1 MTHDLSAFRRLA
13 DNVLALLV
21 LAHVPLLWWLATIA
35 GHAAL
40 PPVLAGLGLAGLAFG
55 ARLAAHG
62 QMAARMVIG
71 AALVG
76 SISLMV
82 GTAAG
87 SAWQVD
93 LHMYYFAGLAL
104 LAAYCDVRVILF
116 GAGLVALHHLGLN
129 LVAPALVFPGGGDLG
144 RVVLHAVILVLEA
157 AALIGMVTTIN
168 ALVAATGRSLAE
180 AEAARA
186 QAEAAH
192 SALQQAQEEAT
203 RTRAAT
209 LATVAGELEATL
221 NAAVDELTR
230 AAGAMDAQAHTL
242 AGSADEGAA
251 RAHDVAHNVGAAS
264 SEVQSM
270 AAAVEQLAASVGAIS
285 EQMARATEGGAKADA
300 QVLATGEV
308 VRALE
313 GDAAVI
319 GDVVSLINDI
329 ASRTNLL
336 ALNATI
342 EAARAGEAGKGFAV
356 VAGEVKALAVQTARA
371 TDDIS
376 RRIASLQAG
385 TQRAVQAIT
394 AIGEAV
400 AVITGTTTAI
410 AGTMEQQQTA
420 ASSISANVQR
430 AASSVQS
437 IESGIASVADGT
449 EAARTTAAAVREEA
463 RVVAQSSGSLATGL
477 GEVVRRLRAA

>member
-1 MTHDLSAFRRLA
+1 MIHDLAAFRRHADTALA
-13 DNVLALLV
+13 ALV
-21 LAHVPLLWWLATIA
+21 LLHVPLMWWLASTA

-55 ARLAAHG
+55 ARIAAHG
-62 QMAARMVIG
+62 QVAARLVIG
-71 AALVG
+71 ATLVG
-76 SISLMV
+76 SISVMV

-104 LAAYCDVRVILF
+104 LAAYCDVRVILL
-116 GAGLVALHHLGLN
+116 GAGLTAVHHLGLN

-157 AALIGMVTTIN
+157 VALIGMIAMIN
-168 ALVAATGRSLAE
+168 SLFAAAARNLAE
-180 AEAARA
+180 AEAARH

-192 SALQQAQEEAT
+192 AGLEAAQAEAG

-209 LATVAGELEATL
+209 LAGVAAELESAL
-221 NAAVDELTR
+221 HAAVQELTR
-230 AAGAMDAQAHTL
+230 AAAAMEGQAQSL
-242 AGSADEGAA
+242 ATSADTGAA
-251 RAHDVAHNVGAAS
+251 HAADVAHNVGAAS
-264 SEVQSM
+264 GEVQAM
-270 AAAVEQLAASVGAIS
+270 AAAVEQLAASVGEINQ
-285 EQMARATEGGAKADA
+285 QMARSAAGGTHADA
-300 QVLATGEV
+300 QVRATTEV

-313 GDAAVI
+313 GDVAVI

-385 TQRAVQAIT
+385 TLRAVEAIV
-394 AIGEAV
+394 AISEAV
-400 AVITGTTTAI
+400 STVTGTTTAI
-410 AGTMEQQQTA
+410 AGTMEEQQTA
-420 ASSISANVQR
+420 AASISANVQR

-437 IESGIASVADGT
+437 IESGIGSVAAGT
-449 EAARTTAAAVREEA
+449 EASRSTAVAMRQEA
-463 RVVAQSSGSLATGL
+463 RQVADSSTRLADAL

>member
-1 MTHDLSAFRRLA
+1 MTGDLHALRRRSDTA
-13 DNVLALLV
+13 LALLV
-21 LAHVPLLWWLATIA
+21 LAHVPLLWWLASIA
-35 GHAAL
+35 GHAPL
-40 PPVLAGLGLAGLAFG
+40 PPALSGLGLAGIAFG
-55 ARLAAHG
+55 ARLAVHG
-62 QMAARMVIG
+62 QLAARMVIG
-71 AALVG
+71 AALMG

-87 SAWQVD
+87 AAWQVD

-104 LAAYCDVRVILF
+104 LAAYCDVRVILL
-116 GAGLVALHHLGLN
+116 GAGLVAAHHLGLS

-144 RVVLHAVILVLEA
+144 RVVLHVVILVLEA
-157 AALIGMVTTIN
+157 AALTGMIATIH
-168 ALVAATGRSLAE
+168 ALVAEAGRSLEGAD
-180 AEAARA
+180 AARV

-192 SALQQAQEEAT
+192 AALEQAQAEAT
-203 RTRAAT
+203 HTRTAT
-209 LATVAGELEATL
+209 LAAAAGELEATL
-221 NAAVDELTR
+221 HAAVQELNR

-242 AGSADEGAA
+242 AGSADSGAA
-251 RAHDVAHNVGAAS
+251 HAHDVAHNVGAAS
-264 SEVQSM
+264 AEVQSL

-285 EQMARATEGGAKADA
+285 EQMARASEGGAKADA

-342 EAARAGEAGKGFAV
+342 EAARAGEAGRGFAV

-371 TDDIS
+371 TGDIS

-385 TQRAVQAIT
+385 SQRAVQAIT

-410 AGTMEQQQTA
+410 AGTMEQQQAA
-420 ASSISANVQR
+420 ASAISANVQR
-430 AASSVQS
+430 AASSVRS
-437 IESGIASVADGT
+437 IESGIASVAAGT
-449 EAARTTAAAVREEA
+449 EAARATAAVVREEA
-463 RVVAQSSGSLATGL
+463 RVVAQSSFSLATGL